1 MKKKQYPTDLNDSEW
16 ELIKQYLPKATKAG
30 RPIEVDLRE
39 ILNAIFYQLKTGGP
53 WAYLPS
59 EFPPTG
65 TVYWYFQKYQRS
77 GLIESIHKDL
87 RDKVRE
93 ELERDKQPTASII
106 DSQSVKTTLAGEE
119 IGFDAG
125 KLVKGRKRH
134 ILVDTEGLLLRVK
147 VTSASVQ
154 DRDGAKIIFSEN
166 LKYFHKLQLTWG
178 DGAYAGQLIEWA
190 QEEHDHKLEIIKRN
204 DDVKG
209 FVVLPRRWVVERTFS
224 WLNNSRR
231 LSKDYERLPKTS
243 ENLIYLA
250 MIRLMLRRII
260 KEDKNVG

>member
-1 MKKKQYPTDLNDSEW
+1 MRKNYPTDLNDSEW
-16 ELIKQYLPKATKAG
+16 ELIKQYLPKARNVG

-39 ILNAIFYQLKTGGP
+39 ILNGIFYELKSGCP
-53 WAYLPS
+53 WRYLPND
-59 EFPPTG
+59 FPAWE
-65 TVYWYFQKYQRS
+65 TVYWYFQKYQKN
-77 GLIESIHKDL
+77 GVIENVHKHL

-93 ELERDKQPTASII
+93 NLERDEHPTASII

-119 IGFDAG
+119 IGFDGG
-125 KLVKGRKRH
+125 KIVKGRKRH
-134 ILVDTEGLLLRVK
+134 ILVDTEGLLLKVE

-166 LKYFHKLQLTWG
+166 LKFFHKLEITWA
-178 DGAYAGQLIEWA
+178 DGAYAGQLIDWA
-190 QEEHDHKLEIIKRN
+190 ENEYGHKLEIIKRN

-224 WLNNSRR
+224 WLNNCRR

-243 ENLIYLA
+243 ESLIYLA
-250 MIRLMLRRII
+250 MIRLMLRR
-260 KEDKNVG
+260 VA